1 MKRDKH
7 SSFLGGLY
15 DRNEN
20 LLLLSAAIFL
30 VSVLIGYFLSG
41 TLDVYLAGYWEAL
54 KKSVS
59 EGQLQLTTVSI
70 FANNFK
76 VAFLIYAYGLTL
88 GIFTALSLFFQ
99 GLFIG
104 YVASKNQL
112 GNFLIFTLPHGIIEI
127 LGVIISGTAGFRLA
141 SAILNILKGALKI
154 NRDISVKNQLEYLFE
169 SNMDEF
175 KDSLTLFAIAVVL
188 ILIAAFIEANL
199 TIPWGRYVI
208 SL

>member
-1 MKRDKH
+1 MKRDKN
-7 SSFLGGLY
+7 SGFFGGLY

-41 TLDVYLAGYWEAL
+41 TLDVYLAGVWEAL

-70 FANNFK
+70 FANNLRI
-76 VAFLIYAYGLTL
+76 VLLVYAGGIPL
-88 GIFTALSLFFQ
+88 GAVTAYELFVQ

-141 SAILNILKGALKI
+141 HGILNILKGALKI
-154 NRDISVKNQLEYLFE
+154 KQDISIKNQLEYLLE

-175 KDSLTLFAIAVVL
+175 KDSLTLFVIAVVL

-199 TIPWGRYVI
+199 TLPWGRYVI